1 MVTINN
7 QIKTPIYEQI
17 VNEIKNNILTGK
29 LKAQEQIPSIREL
42 AHTLGINPNT
52 VTKAYRILERE
63 KMIET
68 YSTNG
73 TFITNKLEK
82 IMESEKE
89 KSLEKMKQTLEIIKK
104 LGVSKEAILERVDN
118 IWQVS

>member
-68 YSTNG
+68 YSTKG